1 MSIEVTVT
9 NLKNKLSSI
18 AFIIACIIGVAL
30 LVLYVMR
37 CDVSV
42 WRMPVVRVMVAVEF
56 LAIMVTVWNDS

>member
-1 MSIEVTVT
+1 MT
-9 NLKNKLSSI
+9 NLKNKISSI

-30 LVLYVMR
+30 LALYVMG

-56 LAIMVTVWNDS
+56 LAIMVTVWGDL